1 MTNSPTDTGL
11 KFRWW
16 QALQANPPTWP
27 IWRKSK
33 GLMFAVAMALQG
45 HAHADGTSIFPS
57 AEGVGTLIGAHRNS
71 VDKYRK
77 ALVEL
82 GMIELISQGKGTG
95 DSSRYRLCEPSQWRK
110 LEDEFDAA
118 MAAVPETKPKT
129 PAVSPEPEGVR
140 ERVQAAL
147 QGATNGNALTLVR
160 SEWAYVIEQDD
171 VLNGLYCTRA
181 GELQRKGTW

>member
-1 MTNSPTDTGL
+1 
-11 KFRWW
+11 
-16 QALQANPPTWP
+16 
-27 IWRKSK
+27 
-33 GLMFAVAMALQG
+33 MFSVTMALWLP
-45 HAHADGTSIFPS
+45 ASADGSRIFPS
-57 AEGVGTLIGAHRNS
+57 AKTIATLIGASRNS

-82 GMIELISQGKGTG
+82 GMFELVSKGRGKG
-95 DSSRYRLCEPSQWRK
+95 DSSVYRLCEPSQWRK
-110 LEDEFDAA
+110 LEAEFDAA

-140 ERVQAAL
+140 ERVRAAL

-181 GELQRKGTW
+181 GDLQRKGTW

>member
-57 AEGVGTLIGAHRNS
+57 AEEVGTLIGAHRNS

-82 GMIELISQGKGTG
+82 RMIELVSQGKGTG
-95 DSSRYRLCEPSQWRK
+95 DASRYRLCEPSQWR
-110 LEDEFDAA
+110 DRDAEFDAA
-118 MAAVPETKPKT
+118 MAAPKPAPGAVTVAEVGDPLVAVEALATQTAVYEFAETHELALRDN
-129 PAVSPEPEGVR
+129 PALAV
-140 ERVQAAL
+140 AL
-147 QGATNGNALTLVR
+147 RAR
-160 SEWAYVIEQDD
+160 SVHLD
-171 VLNGLYCTRA
+171 RA
-181 GELQRKGTW
+181 

>member
-1 MTNSPTDTGL
+1 MTTSPTDTGL

-16 QALQANPPTWP
+16 QELQANPPTWP

-82 GMIELISQGKGTG
+82 RMIELISQGKGTG
-95 DSSRYRLCEPSQWRK
+95 GASRYRLCEPSQWRN
-110 LEDEFDAA
+110 LDAEFDAA
-118 MAAVPETKPKT
+118 MAAPKPET
-129 PAVSPEPEGVR
+129 PAASPEPERVR
-140 ERVQAAL
+140 AAL
-147 QGATNGNALTLVR
+147 QGAPNRDALDQVR
-160 SEWAYVIEQDD
+160 HEWARVIEQDR
-171 VLNGLYCTRA
+171 VLSALYGTRRT
-181 GELQRKGTW
+181 EFQRKEKW